1 MRNTIAAGCLA
12 LMLLVG
18 WAWCDD
24 IECMTT
30 TRGVPRKALIKVTK
44 TKYYSSRE
52 LDKELGEL
60 SYYRKF
66 FIFEESPQAY
76 RVGESTRKR
85 SIIGWVPKKA
95 CAAWNSN
102 FSLIF
107 TRQGRSKPV
116 FVAMKKEDVG
126 DPTKPGYLEDL
137 RRKES
142 SEPFPVLE
150 KDGSLCKVAF
160 LWETPKGM
168 ESTII
173 GGTEKARVGRDV
185 ERLEQGVRAQN
196 VDSERVDVIEQLN
209 TVDIMLVFDAT
220 GSMKKDID
228 KVKTQ
233 LRRITTELI
242 SAIKISYNFEPKIR
256 YGVLAFRDY
265 KDKLEGD
272 KWFYFSDLDTS
283 TAKMT
288 MFLRSVKAKGGG
300 GKEEPVYHAVCK
312 AANMASWNRHSVKII
327 ILMGDAPSHT
337 KNDRDF
343 RRLKATDIPEGDR
356 DWYNLD
362 TEVSLNKTNE
372 VLTKHKINFFAVPL
386 RDDYLT
392 KKHFE
397 ALKSSHPGNTTD
409 LLPTSEVLDK
419 FKEGV
424 WASLNK
430 ARKTYEV
437 AKKIVKEEAGSE
449 VVTAEKSHKPDK
461 PGSALKAE
469 ATLST
474 SEEFLL
480 QAVNLSPEMLES
492 LGNRKVTTGWISTD
506 TEGIEVLVW
515 IKKREIDQMFPDLA
529 EKLEDAADQQT
540 EILKTITEAYTGNKG
555 KFKGKSL
562 VELMRMLPEFKV
574 ANARIVNP
582 LEIPAAAKNIARQ
595 LYNLTFIMNAES
607 LFNKY
612 EEGWVPIELL
622 PGGMV
627 AKK

>member
-1 MRNTIAAGCLA
+1 MKMSITAGCLILIVLA
-12 LMLLVG
+12 CSV
-18 WAWCDD
+18 WADE

-30 TRGVPRKALIKVTK
+30 PRGVPQKALIKVTK
-44 TKYYSSRE
+44 TKYYSTRE
-52 LDKELGEL
+52 MDKEIGEL

-85 SIIGWVPKKA
+85 SVIGWVPKKA
-95 CAAWNSN
+95 CAAWNTN

-107 TRQGRSKPV
+107 TRHSRSKPV

-126 DPTKPGYLEDL
+126 DPNKPGYIEDL
-137 RRKES
+137 GRKES

-168 ESTII
+168 KTTVI
-173 GGTEKARVGRDV
+173 GGTEQARAGHDV
-185 ERLEQGVRAQN
+185 ERIEQGVNAQN
-196 VDSERVDVIEQLN
+196 VDQAKVDVIEQLN

-233 LRRITTELI
+233 LRSITTDLI
-242 SAIKISYNFEPKIR
+242 SAIKTSYSFEPKIR

-288 MFLRSVKAKGGG
+288 MFLRTVEAKGGG

-312 AANMASWNRHSVKII
+312 AAEMASWNRHSVKII

-337 KNDRDF
+337 KNDKDF
-343 RRLKATDIPEGDR
+343 RRLKDINIPEGDR

-362 TEVSLNKTNE
+362 TEISLNKTNE

-392 KKHFE
+392 KKHFD
-397 ALKSSHPGNTTD
+397 ALKSAHPGNTHT

-430 ARKTYEV
+430 ARKTYDV
-437 AKKIVKEEAGSE
+437 AKKIVKEEASKE
-449 VVTAEKSHKPDK
+449 AVTAGKPGDTAKPD
-461 PGSALKAE
+461 
-469 ATLST
+469 ATLSS

-480 QAVNLSPEMLES
+480 QAVNLSPEMLSS

-506 TEGIEVLVW
+506 TEGLEVLVW

-582 LEIPAAAKNIARQ
+582 LEIPANAKNIARQ

-612 EEGWVPIELL
+612 EEGWVPIQLL